1 MIQMTDEIISQIKR
15 NLSGNPELD
24 RDYLVSQLDFYKDH
38 EKSYEIIKEIS
49 RLIWQSLD
57 FYNEDSGIYS
67 NKTNVSS
74 ILDEVIPLIENRDK
88 KEALEKLNN
97 FMSHFIDKYE
107 DLSIHKE
114 SDFKSNRSI
123 REIQYMRYEENKLS
137 RSPKSYRAYPEKKSK
152 RVNWHKNVKIHKLDN
167 KKKEESVK
175 KEYHSFLNPLEE
187 ILFYHYI
194 GLENELAFIPF
205 DEPLFDLYYIYGTLL
220 LEKDDFAK
228 AEEYLLKALRINPVS
243 SKTILSLA
251 DIYKSKTRTYNR
263 FFLYNVDALKFAYKN
278 EDIARAYRNFGFFYV
293 EENQLDIAAAFYD
306 FSLNFNFN
314 KQALGE
320 LEYLKSRGANTEM
333 DRKGAER
340 IIESKNVQIGVNPFI
355 LDTLKFISADL
366 ENRKYY
372 RGALYFYRILY
383 DLTKDNIVLAKIN
396 SIQNRI

>member
-1 MIQMTDEIISQIKR
+1 MTDEIISQIKR
-15 NLSGNPELD
+15 NLSGNPVLD

-38 EKSYEIIKEIS
+38 ENSYDIIKEIS

-57 FYNEDSGIYS
+57 FYNEEDGIYS
-67 NKTNVSS
+67 KKTNVSR
-74 ILDEVIPLIENRDK
+74 IIDEVMPLIENRDK
-88 KEALEKLNN
+88 KAALDKLDN

-107 DLSIHKE
+107 VQTIHKE

-123 REIQYMRYEENKLS
+123 REIQYMKYDENKLS
-137 RSPKSYRAYPEKKSK
+137 RSPKSYRNYPEKNSK
-152 RVNWHKNVKIHKLDN
+152 RGNWRKNVKIHKLENN
-167 KKKEESVK
+167 KKEPSVK

-187 ILFYHYI
+187 ILFYQYI
-194 GLENELAFIPF
+194 GLEDELAFIPF

-220 LEKDDFAK
+220 LENDDFSK

-314 KQALGE
+314 KQALAE
-320 LEYLKSRGANTEM
+320 LEYLKSRGINTEM
-333 DRKGAER
+333 NRKEAER
-340 IIESKNVQIGVNPFI
+340 IIESKNIQIGVNPFI
-355 LDTLKFISADL
+355 LDTLRFISADL

-383 DLTKDNIVLAKIN
+383 DLTKDNMILAKIN